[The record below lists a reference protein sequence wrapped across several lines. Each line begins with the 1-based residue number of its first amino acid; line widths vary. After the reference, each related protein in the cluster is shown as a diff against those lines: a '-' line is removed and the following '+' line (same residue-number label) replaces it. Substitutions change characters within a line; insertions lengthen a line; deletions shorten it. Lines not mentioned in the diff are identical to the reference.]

1 MTVRRF
7 RLFSLPAF
15 ILALF
20 VGVAS
25 GQTFTGVIDD
35 KYPVSMSLSLTGD
48 GVTGDYQYLRIG
60 RSLALKG
67 VVEPAASDG
76 ARMLRL
82 REYDG
87 RGDVTGTFEGSLS
100 RDGGTFTG
108 VFSQPNR
115 KKSATFILENADFIA
130 AAAKL
135 TREQAERLRNLKW
148 RIALPTYIP
157 PGFTLQTFAVDDETQ
172 EFTLIYQDL
181 ARRAEFTFALGVE
194 GLGDGIF
201 QNEDAATARRG
212 EVPARNPLFGTLSIR
227 FLTLTTNREVTVETM
242 LDWAALKAAGRD
254 ASGLAENYRL
264 DGVGLAPAETAR
276 IVRSLKL
283 FK

>member
-1 MTVRRF
+1 MNVRRF

-48 GVTGDYQYLRIG
+48 VVTGDYQYLRIG
-60 RSLALKG
+60 RSLTLKG

-76 ARMLRL
+76 ARTLRL

-87 RGDVTGTFEGSLS
+87 RGAVTGTFEGSLS
-100 RDGGTFTG
+100 RDGATFTG

-115 KKSATFILENADFIA
+115 KKSAPFILENADFIA

-135 TREQAERLRNLKW
+135 TPEQADRLRKLAW

-172 EFTLIYQDL
+172 EFTLLYQNL
-181 ARRAEFTFALGVE
+181 ARRGEFVFALGVE
-194 GLGDGIF
+194 GLGDGVF
-201 QNEDAATARRG
+201 QNEDAAKAVRG
-212 EVPARNPLFGTLSIR
+212 DIPARNPLFGPLAIR
-227 FLTLTTNREVTVETM
+227 FLKFTSNRIVTVETM
-242 LDWAALKAAGRD
+242 LDWTALTGAPRA
-254 ASGLAENYRL
+254 ASGRSENYRL
-264 DGVGLAPAETAR
+264 DAIGLDPAETAR
-276 IVRSLKL
+276 IVGSIKL